1 MKIAPKAIR
10 DEMAGRP
17 VSPAQILYVDL
28 FNVLPGH
35 DACQAYPSVVFAQSA
50 AKRLK
55 KLFGRMSGWRIKQQ
69 PAIAEV
75 FGILS
80 NAQNKAGNSTV
91 SQDSQGI
98 GYASPAVALTVLRP
112 SALG

>member
-1 MKIAPKAIR
+1 MMKIAPKAIR

-35 DACQAYPSVVFAQSA
+35 DARQAYPSVVFAQSA

-55 KLFGRMSGWRIKQQ
+55 KFFHRQLL
-69 PAIAEV
+69 AIV
-75 FGILS
+75 PVIHPRLHPYSRFFS
-80 NAQNKAGNSTV
+80 
-91 SQDSQGI
+91 
-98 GYASPAVALTVLRP
+98 
-112 SALG
+112 